1 MNEERIREIFSDE
14 AFVKELLSLDAAA
27 DIQAL
32 LNTKGIELDLDQI
45 EKAKALVAKK
55 LALVEAGEELGDDDL
70 DEVSGGFAITT
81 LGVVSAII
89 SVVGIAANVVITK
102 TDGRW

>member
-1 MNEERIREIFSDE
+1 MNEERIKEIFSDE
-14 AFVKELLSLDAAA
+14 AFVKELLSLDAAE

-45 EKAKALVAKK
+45 EKAKEIVAKK
-55 LALVEAGEELGDDDL
+55 LAIIAAGEELGDDDL
-70 DEVSGGFAITT
+70 DDVSGGFAVTA
-81 LGVVSAII
+81 LGVASAII
-89 SVVGIAANVVITK
+89 TVVGIAANVVITK

>member
-1 MNEERIREIFSDE
+1 MNEEKIKKIFADE
-14 AFVKELLSLDAAA
+14 AFVKELLSLDAAEE
-27 DIQAL
+27 IQTL
-32 LNTKGIELDLDQI
+32 LKTKGIELDLDQI

-55 LALVEAGEELGDDDL
+55 LALVEAGEELGDDEL

-89 SVVGIAANVVITK
+89 SVVGVASSVVITK

>member
-1 MNEERIREIFSDE
+1 MNEERIKEIFSDE
-14 AFVKELLSLDAAA
+14 AFVKELLSLDAAE

-45 EKAKALVAKK
+45 EKAKEIVAKK
-55 LALVEAGEELGDDDL
+55 LAIIAAGEELGDDDL
-70 DEVSGGFAITT
+70 DDVSGGFAVTA
-81 LGVVSAII
+81 LGVASALIT
-89 SVVGIAANVVITK
+89 VVGIAANVVITK

>member
-1 MNEERIREIFSDE
+1 MNEERIKEIFSDE

-32 LNTKGIELDLDQI
+32 LKTKGIELDLDQI
-45 EKAKALVAKK
+45 EKAIEIVAKK
-55 LALVEAGEELGDDDL
+55 LAIIAAGEELGDDDL
-70 DEVSGGFAITT
+70 DDVSGGFAVTA
-81 LGVVSAII
+81 LGVASAII
-89 SVVGIAANVVITK
+89 TVVGIAANVVITK

>member
-1 MNEERIREIFSDE
+1 MNEEKIKKIFADE
-14 AFVKELLSLDAAA
+14 AFVKELLSLDAAEE
-27 DIQAL
+27 IQTL
-32 LNTKGIELDLDQI
+32 LKTKGIELDLDQI

-55 LALVEAGEELGDDDL
+55 LALVEAGEELGDDEL

-89 SVVGIAANVVITK
+89 SVVGIASSVVITK

>member
-1 MNEERIREIFSDE
+1 MNEERIKEIFSDE

-32 LNTKGIELDLDQI
+32 LKTKGIELDLDQI
-45 EKAKALVAKK
+45 EKAKEIVAKK
-55 LALVEAGEELGDDDL
+55 LAIIAAGEELGDDDL
-70 DEVSGGFAITT
+70 DDVSGGFAVTA
-81 LGVVSAII
+81 LGVASAII
-89 SVVGIAANVVITK
+89 TVVGIAANVVITK

>member
-1 MNEERIREIFSDE
+1 MNEEKIKKIFADE
-14 AFVKELLSLDAAA
+14 AFVKELLSLDAAEE
-27 DIQAL
+27 IQTL
-32 LNTKGIELDLDQI
+32 LKTKGIELDLDQI

-55 LALVEAGEELGDDDL
+55 IALVEAGEELGDDEL

-89 SVVGIAANVVITK
+89 SVVGVASSVVITK

>member
-1 MNEERIREIFSDE
+1 MNEEKIKKIFADE
-14 AFVKELLSLDAAA
+14 AFVKELLSLDAAEE
-27 DIQAL
+27 IQTL
-32 LNTKGIELDLDQI
+32 LKTKGIELDLDQI

-55 LALVEAGEELGDDDL
+55 LALVEAGEELGDDEL

-89 SVVGIAANVVITK
+89 SVVGFASSVVITK

>member
-32 LNTKGIELDLDQI
+32 LKTKGIELDLDQI

-70 DEVSGGFAITT
+70 GEVSGGFAITT

>member
-1 MNEERIREIFSDE
+1 MNEERIKEIFSDKE
-14 AFVKELLSLDAAA
+14 FVTELISLETPT

-32 LNTKGIELDLDQI
+32 LKTKDIDLDIDQI

-55 LALVEAGEELGDDDL
+55 LALAEAGEELSDDDL
-70 DEVSGGFAITT
+70 DEVSGGIAVLT
-81 LGVVSAII
+81 VVSAVI
-89 SVVGIAANVVITK
+89 SVIGVASSVVITK

>member
-1 MNEERIREIFSDE
+1 MNEEKIKKIFADE
-14 AFVKELLSLDAAA
+14 AFVKELLSLDAAEE
-27 DIQAL
+27 IQTL
-32 LNTKGIELDLDQI
+32 LKTKGIELDLDQI

-55 LALVEAGEELGDDDL
+55 IALVEAGEELGDDEL

-89 SVVGIAANVVITK
+89 SVVGIASSVVITK

>member
-1 MNEERIREIFSDE
+1 MNEERIKEIFSDKE
-14 AFVKELLSLDAAA
+14 FVTELISLETPT

-32 LNTKGIELDLDQI
+32 LKTKDIDLDIDQI

-55 LALVEAGEELGDDDL
+55 LALAEAGEELGDDEL
-70 DEVSGGFAITT
+70 DEVSGGFAITA
-81 LGVVSAII
+81 LGVASAII
-89 SVVGIAANVVITK
+89 SVIGVASSVVITK

>member
-1 MNEERIREIFSDE
+1 MNEEKIKKIFADE
-14 AFVKELLSLDAAA
+14 AFVKELLSLDAAEE
-27 DIQAL
+27 IQTL
-32 LNTKGIELDLDQI
+32 LKTKGIELDLDQI

-55 LALVEAGEELGDDDL
+55 LALVEVGEELGDDEL

-89 SVVGIAANVVITK
+89 SVVGFASSVVITK

>member
-1 MNEERIREIFSDE
+1 MNEERIKEIFSDKE
-14 AFVKELLSLDAAA
+14 FVTELISLETPT

-32 LNTKGIELDLDQI
+32 LKTKGIDLDIDQI

-55 LALVEAGEELGDDDL
+55 LALADAGEELNDDDL
-70 DEVSGGFAITT
+70 DEVSGGIAVLT
-81 LGVVSAII
+81 VVSAVI
-89 SVVGIAANVVITK
+89 SVIGIASSVVITK

>member
-1 MNEERIREIFSDE
+1 MNEERIKEIFSDE

-32 LNTKGIELDLDQI
+32 LKTKGIELDLDQI
-45 EKAKALVAKK
+45 EKAKEIVAKK
-55 LALVEAGEELGDDDL
+55 LAIIAAGEELDDDDL

-89 SVVGIAANVVITK
+89 SVVGFASSMVITK
-102 TDGRW
+102 TRGRW

>member
-1 MNEERIREIFSDE
+1 MNEERIKERFSDE

-32 LNTKGIELDLDQI
+32 LKTKGIELDLDQI
-45 EKAKALVAKK
+45 EKAKEIVAKK
-55 LALVEAGEELGDDDL
+55 LAIIAAGEELGDDDL
-70 DEVSGGFAITT
+70 DDVSGGFAVTA
-81 LGVVSAII
+81 LGVASALIT
-89 SVVGIAANVVITK
+89 VVGIAANLVITK

>member
-1 MNEERIREIFSDE
+1 MNEERIKEIFSDE

-32 LNTKGIELDLDQI
+32 LKTKGIELDLDQI
-45 EKAKALVAKK
+45 EKAKEIVAKK
-55 LALVEAGEELGDDDL
+55 LAIIAAGEELGDDDL
-70 DEVSGGFAITT
+70 DDVSGGFAVTA
-81 LGVVSAII
+81 LGVASALIT
-89 SVVGIAANVVITK
+89 VVGIAANVVITK

>member
-1 MNEERIREIFSDE
+1 MNGERIKEIFSDE

-32 LNTKGIELDLDQI
+32 LKTKGIELDLDQI
-45 EKAKALVAKK
+45 EKAKEIVAKK
-55 LALVEAGEELGDDDL
+55 LAIIAAGEELGDDDL
-70 DEVSGGFAITT
+70 DDVSGGFAVTAF
-81 LGVVSAII
+81 GVASAII
-89 SVVGIAANVVITK
+89 TVVGIAANVVITK

>member
-1 MNEERIREIFSDE
+1 MNEERIKEIFSDKE
-14 AFVKELLSLDAAA
+14 FVTELISLETPT

-32 LNTKGIELDLDQI
+32 LKTKGIDLDIDQI

-55 LALVEAGEELGDDDL
+55 LALAEAGEELGDDEL
-70 DEVSGGFAITT
+70 DEVSGGIAV
-81 LGVVSAII
+81 LSVVSAVI
-89 SVVGIAANVVITK
+89 SVIGIASSVVITK

>member
-1 MNEERIREIFSDE
+1 MNEERIKEIFSDE

-32 LNTKGIELDLDQI
+32 LKTKGIELDLDQI
-45 EKAKALVAKK
+45 EKAKEIVAKK
-55 LALVEAGEELGDDDL
+55 LAIIAAGEELGDDDL
-70 DEVSGGFAITT
+70 DDVSGGFAVTA
-81 LGVVSAII
+81 LGVASALIT
-89 SVVGIAANVVITK
+89 VVGIAANLVITK